1 MCTPE
6 PFLRNGSSV
15 SNSSSLNNR
24 LQSAPHNNNYS
35 GGQQNANDM
44 EEQGPKDQVVRGY
57 TQSNFCS
64 LLVTLS
70 SRYSLYFF
78 FQFHFRAHFSY
89 HPDDDLYIPCHEL
102 GISFQ
107 RGDILHVI
115 NSEDKNWWQA
125 YRDGEWTQ
133 TLAGKSIVSQHQGI
147 VKRRPKGPPFFG
159 ATKGSAF
166 FTMEQSRFASVVF
179 NSVLVPPH

>member
-1 MCTPE
+1 MCTE

-35 GGQQNANDM
+35 GGQQHANDM
-44 EEQGPKDQVVRGY
+44 EEQGPKDQVVIEY
-57 TQSNFCS
+57 TQSHFFS

-70 SRYSLYFF
+70 SWYSLF
-78 FQFHFRAHFSY
+78 FQFHYRAHFSY

-133 TLAGKSIVSQHQGI
+133 TLAGKAIVNQHQGI
-147 VKRRPKGPPFFG
+147 VKMSPSSYVQKGTDLSPFRN
-159 ATKGSAF
+159 
-166 FTMEQSRFASVVF
+166 E
-179 NSVLVPPH
+179 VLF